1 MNTPR
6 KPDKVRYLQKRKWQL
21 RPCSPRL
28 HSWKWGQSLPAGL
41 RGKAAP
47 TSYSRGPRKGVGD
60 QGGPASIL
68 QGEARRA
75 RG

>member
-1 MNTPR
+1 MQTRQSQIFTEEEMAAETLQPQTP
-6 KPDKVRYLQKRKWQL
+6 QL
-21 RPCSPRL
+21 EG
-28 HSWKWGQSLPAGL
+28 GQSLPAGL